1 MDVGCTGRRWAGVA
15 LLCAITAGPGLAQ
28 TVTIRGRVTDAATGE
43 ALAGARVAV
52 LFPRTG
58 GVVVSDEQGRFR
70 LRLTVAD
77 SLDVVIA
84 RIGFAPVHF
93 VRSPGGPVSDIGA
106 ALHPL
111 RLPLDPIVVTATRG
125 EAAASAAPA
134 AVSVVERGTMDER
147 PAAVGVEYVRATP
160 GMDMA
165 SKGLIQR
172 TYAVRGERGSI
183 SGALLTLTDGRY
195 AELPALALNVPYL
208 VAATDE
214 DLDRVEVVRGPG
226 AALYGPGADRGVLQL
241 ITRSPFAAT
250 GAAVTLT
257 AGEREMAGGAVRWA
271 GRLGARFALRVSAE
285 YLRGRDWP
293 GTDAAE
299 QANRQAQLA
308 GGADPDT
315 LRTGVRDPIL
325 ERAGGEVRLDWRPGN
340 ATEISAT
347 AGLADAIRNV
357 DLAGDIGSVQGRD
370 WRYRYLQARAT
381 HGRLLVNAFYNQS
394 TTGDSYALRSGE
406 RIVDSSRVA
415 VAQVQHGT
423 RLRTADLRYGADVR
437 WTDPRTGGTING
449 ANEDHDRMTEV
460 GVYAYGTAAL
470 SGRTDAVAALRLD
483 RHDRLNDA
491 VLSPRV
497 GVVYHPTRWH
507 AFRLTYNRGFS
518 SPDANALF
526 SDAPLPGSPY
536 YGVRASS
543 VPQDGYTFRR
553 DCGGPCMHAPAP
565 WGDPAQALPASA
577 TPFWGVAV
585 GAAADSGVDLSTVPP
600 PTAAQVG
607 SVLVTPD
614 GGGGATFLAPSAL
627 RDIAPLRRTV
637 TSSFEAGWK
646 GTLRDRT
653 SVTVDLYVS
662 RVTDPLGARYV
673 ATPGVTFDPGQLAAY
688 LSTYLTPAEVNAAVA
703 AIAAAPVGVVTPAQV
718 ASTHPTDFLVL
729 SRQGGTYTMVGV
741 DVGAEVAVSRRLWAR
756 GGFSWLSRDS
766 ALTAPG
772 IVTTLNV
779 PRRKAY
785 GGLTWRQVE
794 RDRAAGIEARW
805 VAAFPVNSG
814 AYSGRVGTYTVLD
827 AFLSTPLPFARRTT
841 FLLEAGNLLDRR
853 HQEFVGA
860 PALGR
865 LVVARL
871 RTRF

>member
-1 MDVGCTGRRWAGVA
+1 MSCPKPVSRLIVAA
-15 LLCAITAGPGLAQ
+15 LLGAAAARTVHAQ
-28 TVTIRGRVTDAATGE
+28 TVTVTGTLTDAATGE
-43 ALAGARVAV
+43 PLAGAHIEIRV
-52 LFPRTG
+52 PRTG
-58 GVVVSDEQGRFR
+58 GVTVSDEQGRFR
-70 LRLTVAD
+70 LRVSVAE

-84 RIGFAPVHF
+84 RIGYAPAHVA
-93 VRSPGGPVSDIGA
+93 RAPGGPAADIVA
-106 ALHPL
+106 ALQPL

-125 EAAASAAPA
+125 EAAASTAPA
-134 AVSVVERGTMDER
+134 AVSVVDRGTMDER
-147 PAAVGVEYVRATP
+147 PAAVAVEYARTTP

-241 ITRSPFAAT
+241 ITRSPFTAT
-250 GAAVTLT
+250 GATATLT
-257 AGEREMAGGAVRWA
+257 AGEREMFGGAVRWA
-271 GRLGARFALRVSAE
+271 GRLGERFAMRVSAE

-293 GTDAAE
+293 YTDATE
-299 QANRQAQLA
+299 QANRQAQIA
-308 GGADPDT
+308 AGADPST
-315 LRTGVRDPIL
+315 LRTGVRDPVL
-325 ERAGGEVRLDWRPGN
+325 ERAGGEIRLDWRPGN
-340 ATEISAT
+340 ATEISTT
-347 AGLADAIRNV
+347 AGMADAIRNV
-357 DLAGDIGSVQGRD
+357 DLAGDIGSVQGQD

-381 HGRLLVNAFYNQS
+381 HGRLMVNTFYNQS

-415 VAQVQHGT
+415 VAQVQHGM
-423 RLRTADLRYGADVR
+423 LLGRTAVRYGADVR
-437 WTDPRTGGTING
+437 WTDPRTGGTIDG
-449 ANEDHDRMTEV
+449 ANEGHDQMTEV
-460 GVYAYGTAAL
+460 GAYAYGTAAL
-470 SGRTDAVAALRLD
+470 SSRTDAVAALRLD
-483 RHDRLNDA
+483 HHDRLGDA
-491 VLSPRV
+491 VISPRI
-497 GVVYHPTRWH
+497 GVVYHPTASH

-526 SDAPLPGSPY
+526 SDAIVDGGPPY
-536 YGVRASS
+536 RVRASS
-543 VPQDGYTFRR
+543 VPGGGYTFPH
-553 DCGGPCMHAPAP
+553 DCGGLCMHSPFA
-565 WGDPAQALPASA
+565 GDTTLALPADA

-585 GAAADSGVDLSTVPP
+585 GTAMLAGVDISGVPA

-607 SVLVTPD
+607 SVLAVQDPST
-614 GGGGATFLAPSAL
+614 GATILLTPGDVH
-627 RDIAPLRRTV
+627 DIAALRRTV

-646 GTLRDRT
+646 GTIRDRSNI
-653 SVTVDLYVS
+653 SVDVYVS

-673 ATPGVTFDPGQLAAY
+673 ATPGVFYDPAQLTAY
-688 LSTYLTPAEVNAAVA
+688 LYGHLSPATADSAVA
-703 AIAAAPVGVVTPAQV
+703 AIAPVPMGVVTPDGAP
-718 ASTHPTDFLVL
+718 HPTDFLVL
-729 SRQGGTYTMVGV
+729 SRQGGQYTMVGV
-741 DVGAEVAVSRRLWAR
+741 DVGAEVAVSRRWWAR

-766 ALTAPG
+766 AVTAPG
-772 IVTTLNV
+772 VVYTLNV
-779 PRRKAY
+779 PRQKAY

-805 VAAFPVNSG
+805 VNAFPVNSG
-814 AYSGRVGTYTVLD
+814 AYTGRVSAYAVVD
-827 AFLSTPLPFARRTT
+827 AFLSLPLPFAPRTT
-841 FLLEAGNLLDRR
+841 LLLEAGNILDHR

-860 PALGR
+860 PAIGR